1 MRRNNIKKI
10 GVFLGRLQP
19 QHAGH
24 ESMIRQ
30 IFRENDEVVL
40 CVGSAQKIKRSD
52 PVFERNPYPTALRK
66 NRLIAFLRKED
77 FRKPWRVATATD
89 IQPESAWPA
98 HLKRCCALTDET
110 FNTVYF
116 ADPIPEDYRLDMEKA
131 GFRIKRIPRRR
142 FLYQTR
148 DKTVHKISSATEIR
162 TFEMPSGI
170 D

>member
-40 CVGSAQKIKRSD
+40 CIGSAQKIRESD
-52 PVFERNPYPTALRK
+52 PIFERNPYPVPLRK
-66 NRLIAFLRKED
+66 KRLIAFLKEEN
-77 FRKPWRVATATD
+77 FKKPWRVVTATD
-89 IQPESAWPA
+89 IQPESAWPE
-98 HLKRCCALTDET
+98 HLKKSCDLTDET
-110 FNTVYF
+110 LNTVYF
-116 ADPIPEDYRLDMEKA
+116 ADPIPNDYRLDMEKA
-131 GFRIKRIPRRR
+131 GLQIKRIRRKK
-142 FLYQTR
+142 FLYESHRNTL
-148 DKTVHKISSATEIR
+148 HKISSATEIR
-162 TFEMPSGI
+162 AIERLSKT